1 MKAIL
6 TTYKGP
12 TGAKGSRITAS
23 DEDGNKVIFDHSQA
37 NSHDEAHANAARAL
51 CKKMNWHGKMVQGS
65 LGPGKE
71 VFVWVEFMYESPLA
85 PTYINNL
92 ISVP

>member
-1 MKAIL
+1 
-6 TTYKGP
+6 
-12 TGAKGSRITAS
+12 
-23 DEDGNKVIFDHSQA
+23 
-37 NSHDEAHANAARAL
+37 
-51 CKKMNWHGKMVQGS
+51 MNWHGKMVQGS